1 MRFCNSS
8 QLVESSKGGVD
19 SNPKLTVTMDL
30 PESAHWKY
38 RTAARQL
45 HCDFYS
51 FLDCS
56 RCSPFYALFD
66 QNFLVEYKSA
76 RPWTRSFDAIYSPR
90 SSPASNMLTHWAM
103 WAIGWTKTFIN
114 FPTSPTFNWVKSYV
128 VQDRGQRS
136 RLALWFFTLL
146 VHPYC
151 SRGLN
156 QSSTTAERIQGWY
169 IVAICFFNILQPCS
183 QVSVV
188 LNTPHWG
195 HFANFGIIFP
205 SKICGE
211 EAAFYSSLLGILG
224 WQCAGPERVG
234 KAASSIS
241 VPCTSGADYWVLW
254 QWSGPKRSIM
264 SVFLPKIRSID

>member
-1 MRFCNSS
+1 MEAYCKSSCSNTSAGFFHAPSLQQEQGACGPVSVAILFQLQRSQIQTSKTMCLNCVQTLMRFCNSS

-45 HCDFYS
+45 YCDFYS

-136 RLALWFFTLL
+136 RLAE
-146 VHPYC
+146 
-151 SRGLN
+151 RR
-156 QSSTTAERIQGWY
+156 SS
-169 IVAICFFNILQPCS
+169 S
-183 QVSVV
+183 HS
-188 LNTPHWG
+188 
-195 HFANFGIIFP
+195 
-205 SKICGE
+205 
-211 EAAFYSSLLGILG
+211 
-224 WQCAGPERVG
+224 
-234 KAASSIS
+234 
-241 VPCTSGADYWVLW
+241 
-254 QWSGPKRSIM
+254 
-264 SVFLPKIRSID
+264 